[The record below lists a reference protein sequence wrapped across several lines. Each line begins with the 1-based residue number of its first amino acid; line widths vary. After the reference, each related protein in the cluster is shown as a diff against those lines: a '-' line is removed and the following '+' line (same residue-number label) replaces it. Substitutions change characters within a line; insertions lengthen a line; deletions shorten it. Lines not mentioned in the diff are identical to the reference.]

1 MLDGRFAY
9 VIPECV
15 SFNCIGWF
23 IFASV
28 IRCTSVESFSN
39 YMWHKRNNDSNLYM
53 LFGITARTERRDFS
67 MSPMALNVHILY
79 TLYHCHCVH
88 LWKMFD
94 WREKWISHDYE
105 WLSSCYFLTF
115 FDRWGLSRVTNV
127 HFFSLSSFCCL
138 QWHCLKNKKRSR
150 IKRKK
155 KKKRELSL
163 GLAAVLNAA
172 RVWIMTQNSSA
183 VSNIQFV
190 LYLTSE
196 SQSKS

>member
-1 MLDGRFAY
+1 MCTY
-9 VIPECV
+9 CT
-15 SFNCIGWF
+15 
-23 IFASV
+23 
-28 IRCTSVESFSN
+28 RCTTAIVYICRKCLIEEKNES
-39 YMWHKRNNDSNLYM
+39 
-53 LFGITARTERRDFS
+53 
-67 MSPMALNVHILY
+67 
-79 TLYHCHCVH
+79 
-88 LWKMFD
+88 
-94 WREKWISHDYE
+94 SHDYE